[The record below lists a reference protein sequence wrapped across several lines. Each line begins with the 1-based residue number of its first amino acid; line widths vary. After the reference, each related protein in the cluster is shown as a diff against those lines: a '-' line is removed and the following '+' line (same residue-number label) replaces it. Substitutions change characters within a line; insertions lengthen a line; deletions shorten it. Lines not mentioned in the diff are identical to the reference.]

1 MKFKV
6 RHISKLFR
14 PRVAPL
20 LLYIPMMIGGI
31 LAIAGM
37 GSAMENHVQ
46 RVMFLFVLFIV
57 LLVLSVIYLFLF
69 FLERITGAKIII
81 ESDSVEI
88 RKLLRPRKKIRFAE
102 IEEVKYTHDEELVRS
117 HRGRHGGPHRRNYFV
132 IRPQLT
138 FFLTSGKSV
147 CISDKGTGYLE
158 KRDRAKVDPSVNP
171 DEDITLYQAY
181 QCYCAAVDEYA
192 RQHGLQIP
200 R

>member
-6 RHISKLFR
+6 RHTTKLFFR
-14 PRVAPL
+14 YKDYL
-20 LLYIPMMIGGI
+20 LLVPFA
-31 LAIAGM
+31 LW
-37 GSAMENHVQ
+37 N
-46 RVMFLFVLFIV
+46 LFVAFGFSSNDTIPTCILFGLILFCIAAFFI
-57 LLVLSVIYLFLF
+57 LLILYIIELFC
-69 FLERITGAKIII
+69 GAKIII

-88 RKLLRPRKKIRFAE
+88 RMLLRRKKIRFTE

-117 HRGRHGGPHRRNYFV
+117 HRGRHGGPHRRNYYV

-147 CISDKGTGYLE
+147 RINDKGTGYPE
-158 KRDRAKVDPSVNP
+158 KRNLAKVDPTVNP

-181 QCYCAAVDEYA
+181 QCYCAAVDEYS

>member
-6 RHISKLFR
+6 RHTTKLFFR
-14 PRVAPL
+14 YKDYL
-20 LLYIPMMIGGI
+20 LLVPFA
-31 LAIAGM
+31 LL
-37 GSAMENHVQ
+37 N
-46 RVMFLFVLFIV
+46 LFVTFGFSIQDTIPTYILFGLIV
-57 LLVLSVIYLFLF
+57 FCIAAFFILLILYIIELFC
-69 FLERITGAKIII
+69 GAKIII

-88 RKLLRPRKKIRFAE
+88 RMLLRRKKIRFTE

-147 CISDKGTGYLE
+147 CVNDKGTGYLE
-158 KRDRAKVDPSVNP
+158 MRDRAKVDPTVNP

-181 QCYCAAVDEYA
+181 QCYCAAVDEYS

>member
-1 MKFKV
+1 MRFKV
-6 RHISKLFR
+6 RHTTKLFFR
-14 PRVAPL
+14 YKDYL
-20 LLYIPMMIGGI
+20 LLVPFA
-31 LAIAGM
+31 LL
-37 GSAMENHVQ
+37 N
-46 RVMFLFVLFIV
+46 LFVAFGFSIQDTIPTYILFGLIV
-57 LLVLSVIYLFLF
+57 FCIAAFFILLILYIIELFC
-69 FLERITGAKIII
+69 GAKIII

-88 RKLLRPRKKIRFAE
+88 RMLLRRKKIRFTE

-117 HRGRHGGPHRRNYFV
+117 HRGRHSGPYRRRYYEL
-132 IRPQLT
+132 RAKLT

-147 CISDKGTGYLE
+147 CVNDKGTGYLE

>member
-6 RHISKLFR
+6 RHTTKLFFR
-14 PRVAPL
+14 YKDYL
-20 LLYIPMMIGGI
+20 LLVPFALLY
-31 LAIAGM
+31 
-37 GSAMENHVQ
+37 
-46 RVMFLFVLFIV
+46 LFVTFDFSFDDTIPTYIFFGLILFCIAAFFI
-57 LLVLSVIYLFLF
+57 LQILYFIELFC
-69 FLERITGAKIII
+69 GAKIII
-81 ESDSVEI
+81 NSDSVEI
-88 RKLLRPRKKIRFAE
+88 RMLLRRKKIRFTE

-117 HRGRHGGPHRRNYFV
+117 HRGRHGGPHRRNYYV

-147 CISDKGTGYLE
+147 RINDKGTGYPE
-158 KRDRAKVDPSVNP
+158 KRNLAKVDPTVNP

-181 QCYCAAVDEYA
+181 QCYCAAVDEYS

>member
-20 LLYIPMMIGGI
+20 LLYIPMMTGGI

-37 GSAMENHVQ
+37 GSAMEDHVQ

-69 FLERITGAKIII
+69 ILERIIGAKIII
-81 ESDSVEI
+81 NSDSVEI
-88 RKLLRPRKKIRFAE
+88 RKMLRRKKIRFTE
-102 IEEVKYTHDEELVRS
+102 IEEAKYTHDEELVRS
-117 HRGRHGGPHRRNYFV
+117 HRGRHSGPYRRRYYEL
-132 IRPQLT
+132 RAQLT

-147 CISDKGTGYLE
+147 CVNDKGTGYLE